1 MQISLVSTSR
11 VAARNLGDQLIA
23 ERCKAMIEAIAPN
36 ARITTLFRHDTWAN
50 VARTIAAS
58 DLVVIACLAIRKD
71 MTRAYGFLDEVI
83 GAGVPVAVVSSGL
96 SVSSFSST
104 EPLAQQLGESD
115 VNLLSRLAARS
126 VFFSSRGILTQALL
140 TQLGIESTFAG
151 DVAFYQP
158 DFASRQFQSPHRIN
172 RIAVSDPHY
181 TSEYRDNFLHLVR
194 MLRDVFPGAQI
205 DLLIH
210 GRNDEVISIAAD
222 AGVEAIEMYRHR
234 GLSHYDDYDLHV
246 GYRIHGHVSA
256 LSRRIPSYLLEQD
269 DRGIDYGST
278 FSRRISV
285 ACYRNMSRRS
295 ADGTKQVLT
304 APVEVLGAVLRQDR
318 DQGFTRFLGLEP
330 EIEASAQR
338 NSDGLAAALRGLPKG
353 AASASP
359 RLRDRLKTLWRSAED

>member
-11 VAARNLGDQLIA
+11 IAARNLGDQLIA
-23 ERCKAMIEAIAPN
+23 DRCKAMVAAVAPS
-36 ARITTLFRHDTWAN
+36 ARITTLFRHDAWAN

-58 DLVVIACLAIRKD
+58 DMVVIACLAIRKD
-71 MTRAYGFLDEVI
+71 MTRAYGFLDELI
-83 GAGVPVAVVSSGL
+83 GTDVPVAVVSAGL

-104 EPLAQQLGESD
+104 APLAQQLNDSD
-115 VNLLSRLAARS
+115 IGLLSRLADRS

-140 TQLGIESTFAG
+140 AQLGIASTFAG

-158 DFASRQFQSPHRIN
+158 DFGGRRFQSPDRID

-181 TSEYRDNFLHLVR
+181 TPEYRYNFLHLVR
-194 MLRDVFPGAQI
+194 TLREIFPGARI

-210 GRNDEVISIAAD
+210 GHNDEVIPIAAE
-222 AGVEAIEMYRHR
+222 AGIEAIEMYRHR

-304 APVEVLGAVLRQDR
+304 APVEVLGAMLRQDR
-318 DQGFTRFLGLEP
+318 DQGFTRFSGLEP

-338 NSDGLAAALRGLPKG
+338 NLDGLAAAVRTLPK
-353 AASASP
+353 APVSASP
-359 RLRDRLKTLWRSAED
+359 RLRDRLKTLWRSAGN